1 MKKRILM
8 SFLFSSAF
16 ANAWTHMGSNTYGW
30 KQRNL
35 TFYVNPTH
43 CTLPESEL
51 YQRIDNAIRAWNGIP
66 NTDLELVRSATVATD
81 GDTEF
86 RAKTA
91 TQVPLILCS
100 QQLSDYGSVNPNA
113 ILGFVPYF
121 EEDTEGYVRY
131 SGLVLNAQPGAL
143 AELSQL
149 APGEVELI
157 IGHEIGHVLGLG
169 HSGDP
174 DSLMYFQLNKDFLL
188 VTQDDQD
195 GISQLYPRNV
205 LGGALGCASVH
216 QTQTKL
222 PTTGLIAVL
231 ILLIVLFVMG
241 RFSFR
246 TEQLL

>member
-1 MKKRILM
+1 MKNKWILAFLVLC
-8 SFLFSSAF
+8 SFAQ
-16 ANAWTHMGSNTYGW
+16 AWTHMGTNTYGW
-30 KQRNL
+30 KEKKL
-35 TFYVNPTH
+35 TFYVNHTH

-51 YQRIDNAIRAWNGIP
+51 NQLIDRAIAAWNGVP
-66 NTDLELVRSATVATD
+66 NSDLEISRSLAPATD
-81 GDTEF
+81 SDSAF

-91 TQVPLILCS
+91 TQLPLILCS
-100 QQLSDYGSVNPNA
+100 NQLSDYGSVDANST
-113 ILGFVPYF
+113 LGFVPYF
-121 EEDTEGYVRY
+121 DEDSEGYVRY

-149 APGEVELI
+149 SSGEVELI

-195 GISQLYPRNV
+195 GIAQLYPRNV

-216 QTQTKL
+216 QPHTEVPVTAL
-222 PTTGLIAVL
+222 FLVLVFLLLCFLIGR
-231 ILLIVLFVMG
+231 ICFKTEPLL
-241 RFSFR
+241 
-246 TEQLL
+246 

>member
-1 MKKRILM
+1 MKRVI
-8 SFLFSSAF
+8 FLSLLFISGLGH
-16 ANAWTHMGSNTYGW
+16 AWTHMGSNTFGW
-30 KQRNL
+30 KQKKL

-43 CTLPESEL
+43 CTIPESEL

-66 NTDLELVRSATVATD
+66 NTDLEIVRSSVVATD
-81 GDTEF
+81 GDVQF

-100 QQLSDYGSVNPNA
+100 QQLSDYGSVDANA

-121 EEDTEGYVRY
+121 DENGEGYVTY

-169 HSGDP
+169 HSGDA

-216 QTQTKL
+216 RTETKL
-222 PTTGLIAVL
+222 PIGEAAAVL
-231 ILLIVLFVMG
+231 VFLICLFVFG
-241 RFSFR
+241 RFVTS
-246 TEQLL
+246 TEQPL